1 MMSRV
6 DLFSSIWC
14 DFQTRGF
21 KDRSALLDW
30 LWETSVPS
38 RFCTICN
45 VYNQEAYAHNIS
57 DNWVF
62 TSLLILDSEIKNTH
76 SLLMTTLH
84 CRASVGCLCV
94 LVFTVHNRAAITS
107 HHPAPFHHHGLQSDS
122 GCRKICYHSH
132 RNHLYWGGK
141 TGCFNY
147 APLQGPSLW
156 QPASSGCCCAFSEQ

>member
-76 SLLMTTLH
+76 SLTIELRSLLITLH
-84 CRASVGCLCV
+84 PSTTTDCSLIQAAEKSVTIHTEIT
-94 LVFTVHNRAAITS
+94 FTE
-107 HHPAPFHHHGLQSDS
+107 
-122 GCRKICYHSH
+122 
-132 RNHLYWGGK
+132 GGK
-141 TGCFNY
+141 RVVLITLRFRALPYG
-147 APLQGPSLW
+147 SLL
-156 QPASSGCCCAFSEQ
+156 AVAAVVHSVSSRAVCD